1 VGNMLGPPGKLPD
14 VWESFTMKVH
24 LLERIV
30 GAQEDL
36 KVTEIKTKEP
46 LMLNVGVATTLG
58 VVTTAHADSA
68 TVALKL
74 PVCAEKGQR
83 VAISRKV
90 GGRWRL
96 IGYGEIK

>member
-1 VGNMLGPPGKLPD
+1 
-14 VWESFTMKVH
+14 
-24 LLERIV
+24 
-30 GAQEDL
+30 
-36 KVTEIKTKEP
+36 
-46 LMLNVGVATTLG
+46 MLNVGVATTLG

-83 VAISRKV
+83 VAVSRKV

-96 IGYGEIK
+96 IGFGEIK

>member
-1 VGNMLGPPGKLPD
+1 
-14 VWESFTMKVH
+14 MKVH

-58 VVTTAHADSA
+58 VVTTAHATAPRS
-68 TVALKL
+68 
-74 PVCAEKGQR
+74 P
-83 VAISRKV
+83 
-90 GGRWRL
+90 
-96 IGYGEIK
+96 